1 MHRCVT
7 NILIKIYICINHFHH
22 SKKFLLVKTRKIIL
36 KLMFINFSIL
46 DGACL
51 QQLLPRYPN
60 NDFTVPSFL
69 LNLLIGNYP
78 KEELP
83 LPLHLFN
90 YICISVLT
98 QGYFSGSEPYN
109 PTLSFILLL
118 KITPALAIRNS
129 FRVTPCGMPKSFFF
143 PSLLKQL

>member
-1 MHRCVT
+1 MHSCVT
-7 NILIKIYICINHFHH
+7 HIIIKIYICINNFHH

-36 KLMFINFSIL
+36 KLMSINFSIL

-51 QQLLPRYPN
+51 QQLLPWYPN

-69 LNLLIGNYP
+69 LNL
-78 KEELP
+78 
-83 LPLHLFN
+83 H
-90 YICISVLT
+90 ISIN
-98 QGYFSGSEPYN
+98 QGYFSGSETYN

-129 FRVTPCGMPKSFFF
+129 FRVTPCGMPISFFF
-143 PSLLKQL
+143 PSLLKQLSNCWHYKML